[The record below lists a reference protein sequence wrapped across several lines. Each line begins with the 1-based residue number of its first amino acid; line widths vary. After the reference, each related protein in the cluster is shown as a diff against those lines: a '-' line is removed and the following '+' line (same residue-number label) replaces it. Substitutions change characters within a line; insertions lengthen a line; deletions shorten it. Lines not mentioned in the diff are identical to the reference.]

1 MCRGFAGWR
10 WNATVRLAAASI
22 HVRSQH
28 SCAHCGV
35 WSQDLEAQEDGWELL
50 TSHLVKC
57 ASEED
62 KTEDAE
68 RFWFSA
74 AIWLACQRA
83 GPPPGDDDGGATPAA
98 GEDASVRRPRGVG
111 GVLGGDSEARGRRV
125 GAGGVAGAPAAE
137 TDWSRKRDAIPST
150 ASQSHSSVEYQSKM
164 SVSSS

>member
-1 MCRGFAGWR
+1 M
-10 WNATVRLAAASI
+10 
-22 HVRSQH
+22 
-28 SCAHCGV
+28 

-83 GPPPGDDDGGATPAA
+83 GPPPGDDKATPRGNGVSISQIIRVTKIKPHDFFAHTKHFMF
-98 GEDASVRRPRGVG
+98 GNEELKVNRPIPMPSVLWWLWVPLAPLTLTLLTLTLSLTLTLTLTHSLA
-111 GVLGGDSEARGRRV
+111 LG
-125 GAGGVAGAPAAE
+125 
-137 TDWSRKRDAIPST
+137 
-150 ASQSHSSVEYQSKM
+150 
-164 SVSSS
+164 